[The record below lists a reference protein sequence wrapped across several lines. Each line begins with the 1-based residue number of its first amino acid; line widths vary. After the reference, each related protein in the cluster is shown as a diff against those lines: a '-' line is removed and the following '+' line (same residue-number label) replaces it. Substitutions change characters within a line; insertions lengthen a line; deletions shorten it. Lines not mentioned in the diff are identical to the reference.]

1 MCLPSDCTAGTQ
13 ICEKKEGA
21 AMSRKTG
28 LTETILRDAH
38 QSLMA
43 TRMKTDDM
51 LSIAERLD
59 DVGYHSLEMWGG
71 ATFDSCLRY
80 LNEDPWTRLR
90 RLKAYI
96 KKTPLQMLLR
106 GQNLLGYWHYPDD
119 VVKKFCQKAIE
130 NGIDII
136 RIFDALNDTR
146 NIEVALRA
154 TKDAG
159 GHAQA
164 CISFTLSPVHDT
176 DSYVRLA
183 KEFEKMGA
191 DSICIKDMAGLLSPT
206 RAAEIVRRFKEETK
220 LPVQLH
226 CHYTSG
232 MAPMTYL
239 KAIEAGCDVIDTALS
254 PFAFGSSQPAT
265 EVMVA
270 VLKETE
276 FDTGIDLGLLHELAA
291 HFEKVKNANPD
302 HVAPIKMTPEV
313 LTYQI
318 PGGMLSNLRSQL
330 AAQGMLDKWDAVLEE
345 VPRVREE
352 CGYPPLVTP
361 MSQIVG
367 TQAVLNVVTGER
379 YAIKSK
385 ELKDYLKGRYGR
397 PPGPIDEEFRRS
409 IIGDE
414 EVITVRPA
422 DLLEPG
428 LEKAEQEI
436 KQYITKEEDILTYI
450 LFPEQALA
458 FFKRRQEVG
467 CA

>member
-1 MCLPSDCTAGTQ
+1 MSERGDSG
-13 ICEKKEGA
+13 K
-21 AMSRKTG
+21 MSRKTG
-28 LTETILRDAH
+28 ITETILRDAH

-43 TRMKTDDM
+43 TRMRTDDM
-51 LSIAERLD
+51 LEVAEKLD
-59 DVGYHSLEMWGG
+59 SVGYHSLEMWGG
-71 ATFDSCLRY
+71 ATFDTCLRF

-90 RLKAYI
+90 RLKAFI

-106 GQNLLGYWHYPDD
+106 GQNLLGYRHYPDD
-119 VVKKFCQKAIE
+119 VVTKFCQKAVE
-130 NGIDII
+130 NGIDIV
-136 RIFDALNDTR
+136 RIFDALNDPR
-146 NIEVALRA
+146 NLEVAVKA

-159 GHAQA
+159 GHVQA
-164 CISFTLSPVHDT
+164 CIAFTLSPVHDV
-176 DSYVRLA
+176 DSYARLA
-183 KEFEKMGA
+183 KELARMGA

-206 RAAEIVRRFKEETK
+206 MAGEIVRRIKEETD

-239 KAIEAGCDVIDTALS
+239 KAIEAGCDIIDTALS

-270 VLKETE
+270 TLAETE
-276 FDTGIDLGLLHELAA
+276 FSTGLDLRLLNELAE
-291 HFEKVKNANPD
+291 HFERVKEADRD
-302 HVAPIKMTPEV
+302 HVAPLRMNPAV

-330 AAQGMLDKWDAVLEE
+330 AAQGMLERWGDVLEE

-367 TQAVLNVVTGER
+367 TQAVLNVVTGQR
-379 YAIKSK
+379 YAVRSK
-385 ELKDYLKGRYGR
+385 ELRDYLKGLYGR
-397 PPGPIDEEFRRS
+397 SPGPIDEEFRRS
-409 IIGDE
+409 VIGDE
-414 EVITVRPA
+414 EVMTVRPA

-428 LEKAEQEI
+428 LGKAEQDI
-436 KQYITKEEDILTYI
+436 KRYITKEEDVLTYI
-450 LFPEQALA
+450 LFPDQALA
-458 FFKRRQEVG
+458 FFERRQKAG
-467 CA
+467 CG

>member
-1 MCLPSDCTAGTQ
+1 
-13 ICEKKEGA
+13 
-21 AMSRKTG
+21 MSRKTG
-28 LTETILRDAH
+28 ITETILRDAH

-43 TRMKTDDM
+43 TRMGTDEM
-51 LSIAERLD
+51 LEVADKLD
-59 DVGYHSLEMWGG
+59 AVGYHSLEMWGG
-71 ATFDSCLRY
+71 ATFDTCLRFLY
-80 LNEDPWTRLR
+80 EDPWTRLR
-90 RLKAYI
+90 RLKAFV
-96 KKTPLQMLLR
+96 KNTPLQMLLR
-106 GQNLLGYWHYPDD
+106 GQNLLGYRHYPDD
-119 VVKKFCQKAIE
+119 VVRKFCQKAVE
-130 NGIDII
+130 NGIDIV
-136 RIFDALNDTR
+136 RIFDALNDVR
-146 NIEVALRA
+146 NLEVAMKA

-159 GHAQA
+159 GHVQA
-164 CISFTLSPVHDT
+164 CISFTLSPVHDV
-176 DSYVRLA
+176 DSYARLA
-183 KEFEKMGA
+183 KEFRRMGA

-206 RAAEIVRRFKEETK
+206 RASEIVRRLKSETG
-220 LPVQLH
+220 LPIQLH

-270 VLKETE
+270 TLEETE
-276 FDTGIDLGLLHELAA
+276 FGTGLDLRLLNDLAEY
-291 HFEKVKNANPD
+291 FDKVKQAGRE
-302 HVAPIKMTPEV
+302 HVAPLRMNPEV

-330 AAQGMLDKWDAVLEE
+330 AAQGMLDRWANVLEE

-367 TQAVLNVVTGER
+367 TQAVFNVATGQR
-379 YAIKSK
+379 YAVRSK
-385 ELKDYLKGRYGR
+385 ELKDYLKGLYGR
-397 PPGPIDEEFRRS
+397 PPGPISEEFRKS

-428 LEKAEQEI
+428 LGKAEQEI
-436 KQYITKEEDILTYI
+436 RRFITKEEDILTYV
-450 LFPEQALA
+450 LFPDQALA
-458 FFKRRQEVG
+458 FFKKRQAAG
-467 CA
+467 CS